1 LRAQSEVVPGRGRR
15 EVGLDRFLG
24 LGGPEPAT
32 RATAALPPKPGKEIR
47 DNRWHGRNYS
57 AV

>member
-47 DNRWHGRNYS
+47 DNR
-57 AV
+57 